1 MTNFVLTPD
10 NVRGTV
16 QYVTQTGSTTF
27 VSELLPADAAVG
39 DRYLCQADQNI
50 YVVATIDPI
59 VLNKVGPQ
67 QVRVVDPWDG
77 SVPSDGD
84 DASLENYP
92 DASYFFTGPLSVDET
107 GAAVAPYYVN
117 VRNGVVEFILA
128 SDLSPRPGGVFLDD
142 ADGYSVISNAALLSI
157 TKAVVGDAPDDID
170 ALFAAQAETNL
181 EYKDGDEPD
190 EARKISLLKFY
201 NILDADGNL
210 TALGVPLENRI
221 KYNAAVVPDASVA
234 VNKVFDHHLAS
245 PTPGGTDVSYTS
257 IDKTAVSTDPVTGE
271 WTGAADAWEDGGAQF
286 VDLETGTNQSVGFL
300 AGRVGG
306 ALTKGATAPGAVF
319 PAEATV
325 TGSNP
330 TNAAKLAGLGY
341 VAVPTTLWTEGQK
354 VTIGTFDFH
363 WNGTAWTAGAAPA

>member
-16 QYVTQTGSTTF
+16 QYVTKTGATTF

-50 YVVATIDPI
+50 YVVATVDPI
-59 VLNKVGPQ
+59 VLNLVGPQ

-77 SVPSDGD
+77 TVPTDDADASDG
-84 DASLENYP
+84 NYP
-92 DASYFFTGPLSVDET
+92 DASYFFNGPIAVDENGDAT
-107 GAAVAPYYVN
+107 DPYYVS
-117 VRNGVVEFILA
+117 VRNGVVEFVLA
-128 SDLSPRPGGVFLDD
+128 ADLSPRLGGVFLDD
-142 ADGYSVISNAALLSI
+142 SDGYSVISNAALLSV
-157 TKAVVGDAPDDID
+157 TKAVVGDAPADID
-170 ALFAAQAETNL
+170 ALFAAQAETNV
-181 EYKDGDEPD
+181 EYKAGDEPD
-190 EARKISLLKFY
+190 EARKTELLKFY

-245 PTPGGTDVSYTS
+245 PTPGGTDVTYTS
-257 IDKTAVSTDPVTGE
+257 IDATSVSTDPTTGE
-271 WTGAADAWEDGGAQF
+271 WTGESASWADAEGQF

-306 ALTKGATAPGAVF
+306 ALTKGAAAPGDVF

-325 TGSNP
+325 TASNA
-330 TNAAKLAGLGY
+330 TNAGKLAGLGY

-354 VTIGTFDFH
+354 VTIGTYDFH
-363 WNGTAWTAGAAPA
+363 WNGTAWAAGAAPA